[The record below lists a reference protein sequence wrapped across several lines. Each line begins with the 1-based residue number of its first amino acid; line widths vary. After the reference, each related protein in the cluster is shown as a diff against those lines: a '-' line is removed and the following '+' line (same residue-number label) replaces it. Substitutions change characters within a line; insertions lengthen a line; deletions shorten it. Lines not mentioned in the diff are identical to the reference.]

1 MPKLSLPGLAL
12 AGLVLSL
19 SPSSASQIVHEDF
32 ASDPGLRGWQTHGE
46 ASLFAWN
53 ATGQNLRVTWDSSR
67 TNSYFHRSLGT
78 DLTRHDD
85 SSLAFDLRLSDLA
98 IGTTPGKE
106 FTFQIALGFLNGR
119 DATQPGFLR
128 GTGLDSP
135 NLVEFDYFP
144 DSGFGATVSPTIIS
158 SNMVFASGFN
168 APLALTTNDWFH
180 VTMRYTASD
189 QTLVTTMTRN
199 GTPFGPI
206 ESVTLT
212 NQAFTDFHVD
222 QFAISSFSDFGQDP
236 DWDGS
241 ILAHGEVDNI
251 ELILPDPP
259 VAVIRGEPVAGHWT
273 AAFTS
278 QTNWVYTLEATQE
291 FASWQTVSAPA
302 AGTGGVLS
310 LSDTHGLGGRA
321 FYRVLAERP

>member
-1 MPKLSLPGLAL
+1 MPKLSVPRLGL

-19 SPSSASQIVHEDF
+19 SPSSASQIVQEDF
-32 ASDPGLRGWQTHGE
+32 ASDPGSRGWQIHGE

-53 ATGQNLRVTWDSSR
+53 ATGQNLRVTWDSSH

-85 SSLAFDLRLSDLA
+85 FSLAFDLRLSDLA

-158 SNMVFASGFN
+158 SNVVFASGFN
-168 APLALTTNDWFH
+168 SPLALTTNDWFH
-180 VTMRYTASD
+180 VAMRYTASD

-241 ILAHGEVDNI
+241 VLAHGEVDNL
-251 ELILPDPP
+251 ELILPEPP
-259 VAVIRGEPVAGHWT
+259 VAAVAGSVRNGRWT
-273 AAFTS
+273 VEFVS
-278 QTNWVYTLEATQE
+278 EPGWIYTLEATPD
-291 FASWQTVSAPA
+291 FAHWSLVSAWTPGV
-302 AGTGGVLS
+302 AGALS
-310 LSDTHGLGGRA
+310 LVDTNAMEAHA
-321 FYRVLAERP
+321 FYRIRAERP